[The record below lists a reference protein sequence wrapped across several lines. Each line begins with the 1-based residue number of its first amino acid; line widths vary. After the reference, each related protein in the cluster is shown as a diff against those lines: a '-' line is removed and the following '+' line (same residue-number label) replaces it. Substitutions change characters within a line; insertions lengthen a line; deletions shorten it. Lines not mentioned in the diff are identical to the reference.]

1 RHRLLSCLTR
11 VELSFVLENDPLLVP
26 ALVAHVQD
34 QLGPMRLCDQTSLIR
49 VGVALE
55 EALLNG
61 MYHGNL
67 EVSSALKQQDE
78 KVFQRTGEERRHQPP
93 YHQRQLRVEV
103 QLTPEAGEFRIEDQG
118 PGFDPK
124 TLPDPTDPANLERL
138 GGRGLLLIRTF
149 MDEVQFNA
157 AGNRITM
164 RKRGDPRPQPATP

>member
-1 RHRLLSCLTR
+1 
-11 VELSFVLENDPLLVP
+11 VLENDPALIP

-34 QLGPMRLCDQTSLIR
+34 QLSPLRLCDQTSLIR

-67 EVSSALKQQDE
+67 EVSSAVKQHDE
-78 KVFQRTGEERRHQPP
+78 KLFLRMIDERRNQSP
-93 YHQRQLRVEV
+93 YQQRKLRVEV
-103 QLTPEAGEFRIEDQG
+103 QLTPDLGEFTVEDQG
-118 PGFDPK
+118 PGFDPT
-124 TLPDPTDPANLERL
+124 TLPDPTDPANLESV

-164 RKRGDPRPQPATP
+164 RKRGDPRPQSATIRTA